1 MHTKLIKAP
10 MRRSRRR
17 YTEEFKKQ
25 ATEACLIPG
34 VSIASVALANGLNAN
49 LLRRWVTER
58 QEAVAGSVT
67 LPDQHPLEITEP
79 SIPGLV
85 PITVAMPEIPPSGE
99 IKIEIHRNQMLISI
113 TWPVSQSTSCADE
126 VPPVLVPRAF

>member
-34 VSIASVALANGLNAN
+34 VSIASVALANCLNAN

-113 TWPVSQSTSCADE
+113 TWPVSQSTSCADW
-126 VPPVLVPRAF
+126 LRDLLR

>member
-17 YTEEFKKQ
+17 YTDEFKKQ
-25 ATEACLIPG
+25 AIEACLQPG
-34 VSIASVALANGLNAN
+34 ISMASVALANGLNAN

-58 QEAVAGSVT
+58 QEEAAGIAI
-67 LPDQHPLEITEP
+67 LPDQRPLDIAEP
-79 SIPGLV
+79 STPGLV
-85 PITVAMPEIPPSGE
+85 PITVTVPEKAPSAE

-113 TWPVSQSTSCADE
+113 TWPVSQSTSCADW
-126 VPPVLVPRAF
+126 LRDLLR

>member
-25 ATEACLIPG
+25 AIEACLQPG
-34 VSIASVALANGLNAN
+34 ISMASVALANCLNAN

-58 QEAVAGSVT
+58 SGKAADTVL
-67 LPDQHPLEITEP
+67 LPDQQPLEIAQPTM
-79 SIPGLV
+79 PGLV
-85 PITVAMPEIPPSGE
+85 PITVAMPETLPSDE
-99 IKIEIHRNQMLISI
+99 IKIEIHRSQTLISI
-113 TWPVSQSTSCADE
+113 TWAVSQSTSCADWLRE
-126 VPPVLVPRAF
+126 LLR

>member
-1 MHTKLIKAP
+1 

-113 TWPVSQSTSCADE
+113 TWPVSQSTSCADW
-126 VPPVLVPRAF
+126 LRDLLR

>member
-1 MHTKLIKAP
+1 MHTNLIKAP
-10 MRRSRRR
+10 MRRGRRR

-113 TWPVSQSTSCADE
+113 TWPVSQSTSCADW
-126 VPPVLVPRAF
+126 LRDLLR

>member
-10 MRRSRRR
+10 MRRSRWR

-113 TWPVSQSTSCADE
+113 TWPVSQSTSCADW
-126 VPPVLVPRAF
+126 LRDLLR

>member
-113 TWPVSQSTSCADE
+113 TWPVSQSTSCSDW
-126 VPPVLVPRAF
+126 LRDLLR

>member
-25 ATEACLIPG
+25 AIEACLQPG
-34 VSIASVALANGLNAN
+34 ISMASVALANGLNAN
-49 LLRRWVTER
+49 LLRRWVIER

-79 SIPGLV
+79 SIPALV
-85 PITVAMPEIPPSGE
+85 PITVAMPEISPSGD
-99 IKIEIHRNQMLISI
+99 IKIEIHRNQTLISI
-113 TWPVSQSTSCADE
+113 SWPVSQSTSCADW
-126 VPPVLVPRAF
+126 LRDLLR

>member
-1 MHTKLIKAP
+1 

-25 ATEACLIPG
+25 AIEACLQPG
-34 VSIASVALANGLNAN
+34 VSMASVALANGLNAN
-49 LLRRWVTER
+49 LLRRWVIER

-113 TWPVSQSTSCADE
+113 TWPVSQSTSCADW
-126 VPPVLVPRAF
+126 LRDLLR

>member
-17 YTEEFKKQ
+17 YTDEFKKQ
-25 ATEACLIPG
+25 AIEACLQPG
-34 VSIASVALANGLNAN
+34 ISMASVALANGLNAN

-58 QEAVAGSVT
+58 QEEAAGSAI
-67 LPDQHPLEITEP
+67 LPDQRPLEIAEP
-79 SIPGLV
+79 TTPGLV
-85 PITVAMPEIPPSGE
+85 PITVAMPETPPSGE

-113 TWPVSQSTSCADE
+113 TWPVSQSTSCAAWLQD
-126 VPPVLVPRAF
+126 LLR

>member
-25 ATEACLIPG
+25 AIEACLQPG
-34 VSIASVALANGLNAN
+34 VSMASVALANGLNAN
-49 LLRRWVTER
+49 LLRRWVIER
-58 QEAVAGSVT
+58 QEAVAGRVT

-85 PITVAMPEIPPSGE
+85 PITVAMPEMPPSGE
-99 IKIEIHRNQMLISI
+99 IKIEIHRNQTLISI
-113 TWPVSQSTSCADE
+113 SWPVSQSTSCADC
-126 VPPVLVPRAF
+126 LRDLLR

>member
-25 ATEACLIPG
+25 AIEACLQPG
-34 VSIASVALANGLNAN
+34 ISMASVALANGLNAN

-85 PITVAMPEIPPSGE
+85 PITMAMPEIPPSGE
-99 IKIEIHRNQMLISI
+99 IKIEIHRNQTLISI
-113 TWPVSQSTSCADE
+113 SWPVSQSTSCADW
-126 VPPVLVPRAF
+126 LRDLLR

>member
-25 ATEACLIPG
+25 AIEACLQPG
-34 VSIASVALANGLNAN
+34 ISMASVALANGLNAN
-49 LLRRWVTER
+49 LLRRWVIER

-113 TWPVSQSTSCADE
+113 TWPVSQSTSCADW
-126 VPPVLVPRAF
+126 LRDLLR

>member
-25 ATEACLIPG
+25 AIEACLQPG
-34 VSIASVALANGLNAN
+34 ISMASVALANGLNAN

-58 QEAVAGSVT
+58 QEEAAGSAI
-67 LPDQHPLEITEP
+67 LPDQRPLEIVEP
-79 SIPGLV
+79 STPGLV
-85 PITVAMPEIPPSGE
+85 PITVAMPEKAPSDE

-113 TWPVSQSTSCADE
+113 TWPVSQSTSCADW
-126 VPPVLVPRAF
+126 LRDLLR

>member
-1 MHTKLIKAP
+1 MHMNLIKAP

-113 TWPVSQSTSCADE
+113 TWPVSQSTSCADW
-126 VPPVLVPRAF
+126 LRDLLR

>member
-99 IKIEIHRNQMLISI
+99 IKIEIHHNQTLISSS
-113 TWPVSQSTSCADE
+113 WPVSQSTFCADW
-126 VPPVLVPRAF
+126 LGDLLR

>member
-25 ATEACLIPG
+25 AIEACLQPG
-34 VSIASVALANGLNAN
+34 VSMASVALANELNAN

-58 QEAVAGSVT
+58 QEAVTGSLT
-67 LPDQHPLEITEP
+67 SPDQYPLEITEP
-79 SIPGLV
+79 SMPGLV
-85 PITVAMPEIPPSGE
+85 PITVAMPEAPPSGE
-99 IKIEIHRNQMLISI
+99 IKIEIHRSQMSISI
-113 TWPVSQSTSCADE
+113 TWPVSQSTSCADW
-126 VPPVLVPRAF
+126 LRDLLR

>member
-113 TWPVSQSTSCADE
+113 TWPVSQSTFCADW
-126 VPPVLVPRAF
+126 LGDLLR

>member
-25 ATEACLIPG
+25 AIAACLQPG
-34 VSIASVALANGLNAN
+34 ISMASVALANGLNAN

-58 QEAVAGSVT
+58 QEATAGSVT
-67 LPDQHPLEITEP
+67 LPDQPPLEITEP

-113 TWPVSQSTSCADE
+113 TWPVSQSTSCADW
-126 VPPVLVPRAF
+126 LRDLLR

>member
-17 YTEEFKKQ
+17 YTVEFKKQ

-67 LPDQHPLEITEP
+67 LPDQHPLEIAEP
-79 SIPGLV
+79 TTPGLV
-85 PITVAMPEIPPSGE
+85 PITVAMPETAPSGE

-113 TWPVSQSTSCADE
+113 TWPVSQSTSCADW
-126 VPPVLVPRAF
+126 LRDLLR

>member
-17 YTEEFKKQ
+17 YTEEFKQQ
-25 ATEACLIPG
+25 AIEACLQPG
-34 VSIASVALANGLNAN
+34 ISMASVALANGLNAN

-58 QEAVAGSVT
+58 QEATAGSVT
-67 LPDQHPLEITEP
+67 LPDQPPLGITEP

-113 TWPVSQSTSCADE
+113 TWPVSQSTSCADW
-126 VPPVLVPRAF
+126 LRDLLR

>member
-25 ATEACLIPG
+25 AIEACLQPG
-34 VSIASVALANGLNAN
+34 ISMASVALANGLNAN

-58 QEAVAGSVT
+58 QEEAAGT
-67 LPDQHPLEITEP
+67 AILPDQHPLEIAEP
-79 SIPGLV
+79 TPPGLL
-85 PITVAMPEIPPSGE
+85 PITVVMPETPPSGE
-99 IKIEIHRNQMLISI
+99 IKIEIHRSQMLISI
-113 TWPVSQSTSCADE
+113 TWPVSQSTSCADW
-126 VPPVLVPRAF
+126 LRDLLR

>member
-25 ATEACLIPG
+25 AIAACLQPG
-34 VSIASVALANGLNAN
+34 ISMASVALANGLNAN

-113 TWPVSQSTSCADE
+113 TWPVSQSTSCADW
-126 VPPVLVPRAF
+126 LRDLLR